1 MDERVLDSQQ
11 WLNRTYGGRAG
22 WEVLDEDGITGW
34 QTIYGLRRALQAEL
48 GVSPLGSAFG
58 EMTQAAFVAQVGRIT
73 TTTGGRNLLMI
84 LSSALWCKGVQGLG
98 PNYYDDDDLPANFVP
113 MESSV
118 AYLWQALGLGTSA
131 APYVDVKMM
140 AWLLSMDT
148 YRLLAGGTTAV
159 QGVQRWLNGAY
170 AARAGV
176 AMVAADGVFT
186 RPMQQALM
194 IAVQLEIG
202 FSEEEANGVFGP
214 QTQGRLSGDPNYPYY
229 RGPRFP
235 HLFQSLLT
243 VNGYP
248 LVIDGDI
255 GAGSLRAAGQFR
267 YFMGLADTDSPAG
280 SSVLGHY
287 GTWAALLVSCGD
299 PDRDV
304 RGFDHRLQLPLAALQ
319 DAVSQGYHVVGR
331 YTVGT
336 TTDENGVTLEKFL
349 DREEIQA
356 MKTAGIDLLPIH
368 QRVENSV
375 SWMTY
380 DYGYIRGTEAAHR
393 AQVLGLPANSVVY
406 FAVDFDA
413 YGATVDG
420 PVRDF
425 FRGINAAVNE
435 VAQTY
440 PMRVGVYGARN
451 VCDRVVSSGLAV
463 SSFVAGITYGW
474 SGNMGFP
481 MPSSWRYNQ
490 IKETTLRLGGVVRHV
505 DKFDVARN
513 AQPVAIAQVA
523 GPPSEKDGRASDT
536 GFSVD
541 FSWFIEAMHRVER
554 AFAANSIGNEYR
566 SDVANY
572 AMQALQFLGYSSAPW
587 QVFTPFGNDRAL
599 ASAVTAVSGLG
610 LEPFEGLRDARH
622 FAASMRGH
630 LIRGTL
636 PAETGGWTL
645 GDLGGWGLDLYS
657 VWGQFLGAQAEDP
670 SLPGDSDSVYEF
682 FVNKIGATR
691 SESSFPSQ
699 DVVGDADAFLVAHA
713 IHNGGSYES
722 ALRELCD
729 MSASERITTFFRIR
743 FGSTESGVAASY
755 AKMVAAHDS
764 EAVSAAFG
772 VAYDI
777 VSNVPVEAPR
787 PNSGQIRAM
796 AAALATELAA
806 HG

>member
-1 MDERVLDSQQ
+1 MDDRVLDSQV

-98 PNYYDDDDLPANFVP
+98 PNYYDDDDLPANFVL

-229 RGPRFP
+229 RGPYFR

-255 GAGSLRAAGQFR
+255 GAGSLRAAGQFQ
-267 YFMGLADTDSPAG
+267 YFMGLSPTDGPAS
-280 SSVLGHY
+280 SSVIGHY

-299 PDRDV
+299 PDRAV
-304 RGFDHRLQLPLAALQ
+304 AGFDHRLQLPQAALQ
-319 DAVSQGYHVVGR
+319 DAMNQNYHVVGR

-336 TTDENGVTLEKFL
+336 TTDENGVTLDKFV
-349 DREEIQA
+349 DRDEILA
-356 MKTAGIDLLPIH
+356 MKAVGMDLLPIH
-368 QRVENSV
+368 QRMENSV

-380 DYGYIRGTEAAHR
+380 DYGYIRGVEATQR
-393 AQVLGLPANSVVY
+393 AQVLGLPENSIVY

-435 VAQTY
+435 VAPTY
-440 PMRVGVYGARN
+440 RMRVGVYGARN

-490 IKETTLRLGGVVRHV
+490 IKETTLTLGGAVRHV
-505 DKFDVARN
+505 DMFDVARN
-513 AQPVAIAQVA
+513 AEPVRIAEVT
-523 GPPSEKDGRASDT
+523 GPPPELDGPPTPT
-536 GFSVD
+536 GFD
-541 FSWFIEAMHRVER
+541 AFFDWFVGGVQNTQRVIDRLSPPMEDDAER
-554 AFAANSIGNEYR
+554 LFVLWLQRRNYNNELFHIYTPDP
-566 SDVANY
+566 SGGVNLDVVRDDLNAY
-572 AMQALQFLGYSSAPW
+572 PMGDVES
-587 QVFTPFGNDRAL
+587 R
-599 ASAVTAVSGLG
+599 
-610 LEPFEGLRDARH
+610 RDASH
-622 FAASMRGH
+622 FAATLRGYR
-630 LIRGTL
+630 LWGIPDRQPDWG
-636 PAETGGWTL
+636 P
-645 GDLGGWGLDLYS
+645 GDLGGWGLDLLS
-657 VWGQFLGAQAEDP
+657 VWGEYVRAGMP
-670 SLPGDSDSVYEF
+670 SSPGLFQYVRDRLTTNGSKF
-682 FVNKIGATR
+682 G
-691 SESSFPSQ
+691 PQ
-699 DVVGDADAFLVAHA
+699 DLVADADGFLVAA
-713 IHNGGSYES
+713 REGGGSSVVEI
-722 ALRELCD
+722 LRDLAQRD
-729 MSASERITTFFRIR
+729 SGARIR
-743 FGSTESGVAASY
+743 MFYDERFGGASSNVQSAFQRLVEGY
-755 AKMVAAHDS
+755 PFPQWD
-764 EAVSAAFG
+764 AAFSLAWRLACELSAG
-772 VAYDI
+772 D
-777 VSNVPVEAPR
+777 PMPTTDECTEM
-787 PNSGQIRAM
+787 GRA
-796 AAALATELAA
+796 LAA
-806 HG
+806 HLSEF

>member
-1 MDERVLDSQQ
+1 M
-11 WLNRTYGGRAG
+11 
-22 WEVLDEDGITGW
+22 LDEDGVTGW

-84 LSSALWCKGVQGLG
+84 LSSALWCKGIQGLG
-98 PNYYDDDDLPANFVP
+98 PNYYDDDDLPANFVL

-214 QTQGRLSGDPNYPYY
+214 QTQGRLSGDPDYPYY
-229 RGPRFP
+229 RGPHFP

-280 SSVLGHY
+280 SSVIGHY

-299 PDRDV
+299 PDRRV
-304 RGFDHRLQLPLAALQ
+304 TGFDHRLQLPLAALQ

-336 TTDENGVTLEKFL
+336 TTDENGVTLDKFV

-368 QRVENSV
+368 QRMENSV

-380 DYGYIRGTEAAHR
+380 DYGYMRGAEATQRAH
-393 AQVLGLPANSVVY
+393 VLGLPENSIVY

-435 VAQTY
+435 VAPTY
-440 PMRVGVYGARN
+440 RMRVGVYGARN

-490 IKETTLRLGGVVRHV
+490 IKETTLTLGGAVRHV
-505 DKFDVARN
+505 DMFDVARN
-513 AQPVAIAQVA
+513 AQPVRIAQVT
-523 GPPSEKDGRASDT
+523 GPPPELDGSATAT
-536 GFSVD
+536 GFSAFFDWLIGAVHVATRHVGSLTAEES
-541 FSWFIEAMHRVER
+541 FLVAPFAVMAWLQQREYSEWYWQLYIPETNWF
-554 AFAANSIGNEYR
+554 
-566 SDVANY
+566 DL
-572 AMQALQFLGYSSAPW
+572 LQL
-587 QVFTPFGNDRAL
+587 D
-599 ASAVTAVSGLG
+599 LG
-610 LEPFEGLRDARH
+610 LAIDLAQFQSLVDDLQEPLDGYGLPGIADREDELSH
-622 FAASMRGH
+622 FAASFRGH
-630 LIRGTL
+630 LLWGASTVQTSWN
-636 PAETGGWTL
+636 P
-645 GDLGGWGLDLYS
+645 GDLGGWGLDLLQ
-657 VWGQFLGAQAEDP
+657 VWGEYAKQRGAGL
-670 SLPGDSDSVYEF
+670 SVPGSAADVDDLYEF
-682 FVNKIGATR
+682 ALSYIGLP
-691 SESSFPSQ
+691 SGESAFSIDDLRA
-699 DVVGDADAFLVAHA
+699 DVDAYLLVRRMRGDTSAGLIEDLRALVSAGPTVRA
-713 IHNGGSYES
+713 QRFFDDRFGGS
-722 ALRELCD
+722 A
-729 MSASERITTFFRIR
+729 ARIGQVFLTL
-743 FGSTESGVAASY
+743 
-755 AKMVAAHDS
+755 
-764 EAVSAAFG
+764 
-772 VAYDI
+772 
-777 VSNVPVEAPR
+777 VEAR
-787 PNSGQIRAM
+787 PFEGFFAEQFMEALNGVSELEADSPMPDAAYCDALGRA
-796 AAALATELAA
+796 LAA
-806 HG
+806 HLSSD